1 MDKEAAQDTEPL
13 ESHNENTGDEIDNSE
28 CYPEESENKNKLLDE
43 HMSKVTL
50 KFLITVASLHL
61 NCVYEET
68 FQIILSD
75 FSYTKSF

>member
-43 HMSKVTL
+43 HMSKVKLNVLIIIATL
-50 KFLITVASLHL
+50 LS
-61 NCVYEET
+61 NCLRKNISNY
-68 FQIILSD
+68 FIR
-75 FSYTKSF
+75 F